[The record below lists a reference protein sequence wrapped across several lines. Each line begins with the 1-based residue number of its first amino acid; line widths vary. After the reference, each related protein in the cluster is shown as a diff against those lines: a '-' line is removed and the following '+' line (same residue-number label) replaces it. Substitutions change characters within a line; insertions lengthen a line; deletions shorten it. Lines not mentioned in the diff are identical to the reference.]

1 MSIGSSLTSLAV
13 QTTAV
18 ASAVLCLIT
27 TGPSSFRRLKFKS
40 LQLFSNLGKPFIGEV
55 TKTLLYYSFLEA
67 NERENKETFNIY
79 CCWQ

>member
-1 MSIGSSLTSLAV
+1 MSIVSSLTSPAV

-18 ASAVLCLIT
+18 AWAVLCLIT

-40 LQLFSNLGKPFIGEV
+40 LQPFSNLGKPLGEV

-67 NERENKETFNIY
+67 NERENK
-79 CCWQ
+79 